1 MHRRTRS
8 VLSKGTGKGTS
19 ARLSKTDASGRWTLP
34 TAQPLLPGSSVCYL
48 SGFSWKPHRSLKP
61 RVFRLELHLPC
72 SAQAPPRVP
81 INSTP
86 PHSPVAQAKTL
97 GVFTFLVPSGDLR
110 APGPGH
116 TLFSQCPPSHLGPL
130 SKGHQVPAQWL
141 PWPEVPTHLPST
153 HCYGRSAHHL
163 SLGPGHS
170 HCPGAH
176 FQQASHGCSSSR
188 PQLRHHSLRKSIP

>member
-8 VLSKGTGKGTS
+8 VLSKGTGKVTS
-19 ARLSKTDASGRWTLP
+19 ARLSKTDASGRLTLP

-48 SGFSWKPHRSLKP
+48 SGISWKPHRSLKP

-81 INSTP
+81 MNSPP

-116 TLFSQCPPSHLGPL
+116 TLFSQCPPSHLG
-130 SKGHQVPAQWL
+130 STFERSSG
-141 PWPEVPTHLPST
+141 PST
-153 HCYGRSAHHL
+153 VA
-163 SLGPGHS
+163 PMA
-170 HCPGAH
+170 P
-176 FQQASHGCSSSR
+176 
-188 PQLRHHSLRKSIP
+188 KSPHTSPAPTLF